1 MPDMTGKLFEQH
13 AYGIAAI
20 KKMGNVSENFRLYQC
35 GWLGGPTPNE
45 WHGMEC
51 IGAEFRVAQS
61 GVNKGK
67 LSIMVPN
74 TRRTVYVSREEIDAE
89 RGEEEGQTA
98 TEGAEA

>member
-1 MPDMTGKLFEQH
+1 MLDMTGKLFEQY

-51 IGAEFRVAQS
+51 IGAEFRASQS
-61 GVNKGK
+61 GANKGK
-67 LSIMVPN
+67 LCIMIPG
-74 TRRTVYVSREEIDAE
+74 TRVSVYVSREEINAE

-98 TEGAEA
+98 TVGAEA